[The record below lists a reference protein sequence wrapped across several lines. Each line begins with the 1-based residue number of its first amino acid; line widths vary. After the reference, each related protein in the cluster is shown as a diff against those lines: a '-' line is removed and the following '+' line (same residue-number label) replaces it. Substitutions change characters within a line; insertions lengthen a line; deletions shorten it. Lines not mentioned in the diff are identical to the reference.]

1 MPISPTAVSAAHD
14 LDALFK
20 GFADPTRIRI
30 LNLLTAG
37 RLCVC
42 DIVQLLELPQPTVSR
57 HLAYLRRAGLVT
69 VTRDLRFAYY
79 QLAEPRDGVHRSLIH
94 CVRSCF
100 TAIGSLGRERRAA
113 QKRARA
119 RRDTPCG
126 NSARALGCHMT
137 HPRAP

>member
-1 MPISPTAVSAAHD
+1 MRLLTASAPATQD

-42 DIVQLLELPQPTVSR
+42 DIVQLLDLPQPTVSR

-79 QLAEPRDGVHRSLIH
+79 QLAEARDGVHRSLLH

-113 QKRARA
+113 QRRARA
-119 RRDTPCG
+119 RRDTPC
-126 NSARALGCHMT
+126 
-137 HPRAP
+137 